1 MLVTFSSDAHADIT
15 LFGAEAL
22 QLIRM
27 MGRSDTVPGAVLA
40 DDVPAALARLKQ
52 ALKNAPA
59 PMDEAANSEDDED
72 EDDKVPLATR
82 AFALLQ
88 LLQAAAD
95 HKADVMW
102 RH

>member
-27 MGRSDTVPGAVLA
+27 MGRTDRVPGAVLA
-40 DDVPAALARLKQ
+40 DDVPAALAKLKQ
-52 ALKNAPA
+52 ALKNIQEPQG
-59 PMDEAANSEDDED
+59 EDTSTDDNED

>member
-15 LFGAEAL
+15 LFGTEAL

-27 MGRSDTVPGAVLA
+27 MGRTDTVPGAVLA

-59 PMDEAANSEDDED
+59 AADETADNEDDD
-72 EDDKVPLATR
+72 EEDKVPLATR

-88 LLQAAAD
+88 LLQAAVD